1 MVTTTT
7 TKTKKQK
14 STGADKPKKSIT
26 NAVVLKDEPSSVIYV
41 GHIPNG
47 FFEAEMKKFFSQF
60 GPVLRVKHFRSS
72 KTGGSKGYAFVEF
85 ASSDVAQVV
94 GEAMNGYFLGE
105 RRLVSHVI
113 PTSKIHDGMFKKP
126 KIAIKVDD
134 ASNGDDEGKAINVK
148 KHINSLRQKQNRLKE
163 KGIDF
168 EIAIPV

>member
-1 MVTTTT
+1 M
-7 TKTKKQK
+7 KQI
-14 STGADKPKKSIT
+14 TGADKPKKSIS
-26 NAVVLKDEPSSVIYV
+26 NAAVLKDEPSSIIYV

-94 GEAMNGYFLGE
+94 GEAVNGYFLGE

-126 KIAIKVDD
+126 KIAIKDEDV
-134 ASNGDDEGKAINVK
+134 SNGEEKVIDVGKYRS
-148 KHINSLRQKQNRLKE
+148 SLRQKQKRLRE

-168 EIAIPV
+168 EITIPV